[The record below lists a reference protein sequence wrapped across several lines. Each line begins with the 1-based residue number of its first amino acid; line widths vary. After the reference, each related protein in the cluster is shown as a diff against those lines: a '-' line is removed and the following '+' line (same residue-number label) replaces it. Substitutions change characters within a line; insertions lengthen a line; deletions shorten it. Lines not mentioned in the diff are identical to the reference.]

1 MKNEPT
7 LEKCLGGVGSR
18 AGWSVRGKP
27 SQFAHTAD
35 HSTPPVLEGG
45 GEGVAP
51 LPLESPHLGCEI
63 VTEEKSKREV
73 AACERATVNIG
84 TRAIFG

>member
-7 LEKCLGGVGSR
+7 LEKCLGRCGVALCR
-18 AGWSVRGKP
+18 SVRGKP

-45 GEGVAP
+45 GQGVAP
-51 LPLESPHLGCEI
+51 LPLESPHLGSAI
-63 VTEEKSKREV
+63 ITEEKSAREIAV
-73 AACERATVNIG
+73 R
-84 TRAIFG
+84 

>member
-1 MKNEPT
+1 V
-7 LEKCLGGVGSR
+7 GG
-18 AGWSVRGKP
+18 ALWSVRGKP

-51 LPLESPHLGCEI
+51 LPLESPHLGSAI
-63 VTEEKSKREV
+63 VTEEKSAREI
-73 AACERATVNIG
+73 AAR
-84 TRAIFG
+84 